1 MLLLT
6 NGDNNKPYGL
16 LPPDSSSRK
25 ALDIFQHLGWGSHLC
40 LLYQQKTDLLNLLVP
55 YIQAGLENH
64 EYCICISA
72 EPLYLQQTHIALWK
86 AIPEFGQYYK
96 KGQIA
101 FISSKEWHLGK
112 GKVRVDDLAHRCFSR
127 LNQALAQGY
136 NGLRISTHNTW
147 MQNKYWNSFQDYEA
161 CLDNMIQ
168 DYKMITM
175 CSYSLDKCQATHI
188 LDLCRNHQ
196 CTYIYSPEGC
206 QAIKRADIDT
216 TPDRSH
222 VNSPIPTHY
231 FLGQRTVDPNP
242 NLHILNEMLQ
252 AEIRRHSRTEEA
264 LHLSDHRYRSLF
276 NTIDEGFSIYKICQ
290 SNNGPREY
298 QCLDVNP
305 AFAALLGY
313 PQEYLIGK
321 KLEQALPELYEELN
335 PYLDMVASARKSI
348 HTEADIEAWQKTISF
363 CIIYLEPGQIAII
376 TQDITEQKQ
385 AQQSL
390 RQSEEKFYLAF
401 HSSPSI
407 MSITTLE
414 DWVYLDVN
422 EMFCAQTGYSRE
434 EVIGKSFRDINLWR
448 REEDP
453 KAIKDMILRGIP
465 IQNYEV
471 SFITKDGES
480 RVGLMSS
487 EIININGCPCLLNS
501 LIDISQRIQLQEELA
516 RLDCLHLIGQMA
528 ASISHETRNPMTTVR
543 GFLQML
549 KTKPEY
555 EKDEEY
561 FNIMIEELDRA
572 DSIISEFLSLAPNMK
587 LQLEPG
593 NINHII
599 DSLSALM
606 QADALAHD
614 KFIEIHLGEI
624 PDQLL
629 DRKEI
634 RQLLLNLVRNAIDAI
649 GPQQTVKISTYTQ
662 NGDIVL
668 EVKDPC
674 CGMPAEVMSKL
685 GTPFF
690 TTKEHGT
697 GLGLSVCY
705 SIAERHN
712 AKIDIDSSPSGT
724 TFFVRFKQ

>member
-335 PYLDMVASARKSI
+335 PYLDMVAPPSKSK
-348 HTEADIEAWQKTISF
+348 AKS
-363 CIIYLEPGQIAII
+363 
-376 TQDITEQKQ
+376 
-385 AQQSL
+385 
-390 RQSEEKFYLAF
+390 
-401 HSSPSI
+401 
-407 MSITTLE
+407 
-414 DWVYLDVN
+414 
-422 EMFCAQTGYSRE
+422 
-434 EVIGKSFRDINLWR
+434 GK
-448 REEDP
+448 
-453 KAIKDMILRGIP
+453 
-465 IQNYEV
+465 
-471 SFITKDGES
+471 
-480 RVGLMSS
+480 
-487 EIININGCPCLLNS
+487 
-501 LIDISQRIQLQEELA
+501 
-516 RLDCLHLIGQMA
+516 
-528 ASISHETRNPMTTVR
+528 
-543 GFLQML
+543 
-549 KTKPEY
+549 
-555 EKDEEY
+555 
-561 FNIMIEELDRA
+561 
-572 DSIISEFLSLAPNMK
+572 
-587 LQLEPG
+587 
-593 NINHII
+593 
-599 DSLSALM
+599 
-606 QADALAHD
+606 
-614 KFIEIHLGEI
+614 
-624 PDQLL
+624 
-629 DRKEI
+629 
-634 RQLLLNLVRNAIDAI
+634 
-649 GPQQTVKISTYTQ
+649 
-662 NGDIVL
+662 
-668 EVKDPC
+668 
-674 CGMPAEVMSKL
+674 AEVRTVLM
-685 GTPFF
+685 
-690 TTKEHGT
+690 E
-697 GLGLSVCY
+697 
-705 SIAERHN
+705 
-712 AKIDIDSSPSGT
+712 
-724 TFFVRFKQ
+724 RFKVCMMLVLSSSW